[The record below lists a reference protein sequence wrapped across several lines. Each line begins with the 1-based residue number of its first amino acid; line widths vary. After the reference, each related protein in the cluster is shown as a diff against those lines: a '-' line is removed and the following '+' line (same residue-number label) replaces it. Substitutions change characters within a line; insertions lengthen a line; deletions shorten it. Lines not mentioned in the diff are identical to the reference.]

1 MNRALGTMLALP
13 FLYEAA
19 APVRDLPRMAG
30 TYQVEPGT
38 GTASHYE
45 LLLWGASGAGD
56 SLLGRIIR

>member
-38 GTASHYE
+38 GTASHDE
-45 LLLWGASGAGD
+45 LLLWGDSAD
-56 SLLGRIIR
+56 PNSLLGSVI